1 MMKIAQKTAGDLTG
15 YVFWDEPDLML
26 RALSAQYI
34 VSCFQK
40 LSAHLRSFGA
50 DPAHLRF
57 GWLHPG
63 VAAVPTGRES
73 PLAFLGW
80 FWANRRP
87 PITEEREAEL
97 ANALLVQP
105 PRLRWA
111 ASYRSATFQC
121 DPEDPNDIL
130 QAMRQYVA
138 NDLSAGDPEWLARG
152 AGGAPLIG
160 DIVEA
165 CVRRD
170 RAGSYAR
177 STEPL

>member
-1 MMKIAQKTAGDLTG
+1 MTLAFCR
-15 YVFWDEPDLML
+15 FW
-26 RALSAQYI
+26 
-34 VSCFQK
+34 
-40 LSAHLRSFGA
+40 FGA
-50 DPAHLRF
+50 GPAHLRF

-63 VAAVPTGRES
+63 VAVVPTGRES

-97 ANALLVQP
+97 ANAVLVQP

-138 NDLSAGDPEWLARG
+138 DDLSAGDPEWLARG

-170 RAGSYAR
+170 RAGVLRALDRATVAYSHDGAELLR
-177 STEPL
+177 TAVLQWMDCPSGFSS